1 MGRTWSSSRGRSSMF
16 RLYLKP
22 EHPPGST
29 LTRSP
34 ATAGSTCSASMNF
47 STSST
52 ARGVRMI
59 WIPVVLACSSTVLI
73 VHLLGV
79 PQESYED
86 RRTGSTLHFRCQK
99 TNHGVGDRDPEGK
112 DSGIVPGGV
121 DPVGQQ
127 DDDQAAPG
135 VGPHAGAGESG
146 VAVAPRAKQGS
157 GAASGRGCIPSQGAG
172 GARHDVLATH
182 EFPGDLGAASHL
194 CEQPLPEAQQI
205 ERTAKQAGVPR
216 NSMQPGRLFVMDLAP
231 HDAFTPG
238 RVVLGCGDPGDLPGP
253 EPGRSEERRVGKEC
267 RAR

>member
-59 WIPVVLACSSTVLI
+59 WIPVVLDCSSTVLI

-86 RRTGSTLHFRCQK
+86 SRTVSTLIIRFQH
-99 TNHGVGDRDPEGK
+99 TYHGVTARDPDDT
-112 DSGIVPGGV
+112 DSG
-121 DPVGQQ
+121 
-127 DDDQAAPG
+127 
-135 VGPHAGAGESG
+135 
-146 VAVAPRAKQGS
+146 
-157 GAASGRGCIPSQGAG
+157 
-172 GARHDVLATH
+172 
-182 EFPGDLGAASHL
+182 
-194 CEQPLPEAQQI
+194 
-205 ERTAKQAGVPR
+205 
-216 NSMQPGRLFVMDLAP
+216 
-231 HDAFTPG
+231 
-238 RVVLGCGDPGDLPGP
+238 
-253 EPGRSEERRVGKEC
+253 
-267 RAR
+267 